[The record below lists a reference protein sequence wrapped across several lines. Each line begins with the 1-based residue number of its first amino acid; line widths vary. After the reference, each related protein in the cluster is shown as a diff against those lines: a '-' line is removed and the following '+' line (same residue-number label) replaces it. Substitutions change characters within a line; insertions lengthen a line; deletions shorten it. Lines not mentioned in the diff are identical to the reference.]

1 MVGAYKHLLTVKNL
15 VKSRAIMNTNKFK
28 KSQIA
33 ASVSLIIAAS
43 TFNFANAAQEST
55 AEPEIEVIQI
65 KGIRGSLIRSM
76 DMKRDASGVVDAI
89 SAEEMGKFP
98 DTNLAESLQRITGV
112 SVSRANGEGSQITV
126 RGFGPSFN
134 LVTLNGRQMPGTGNS
149 RSYNL
154 ENIASEGVSALEVF
168 KTARADVPSGGLGA
182 TVNISTSRPL
192 QRPGQHF
199 SATAKAI
206 HDSSNEVGSDVT
218 PEISAIYSNT
228 FNDEMFGIGFS
239 FSHQQ
244 RDFQKQ
250 SANIQGWQAN
260 VDLPTLSE
268 DKFIDARPV
277 DADGN
282 RVGNHFFAKDMNY
295 AIEDLQR
302 ERTNGQVTLQ
312 FAPTDN
318 FVATLDYTASEATTG
333 SKTLGWG
340 IWNDFGSNING
351 YELDENGTAIYADIS
366 GNDASFTSSKN
377 TTEVKARSIGLNL
390 DWQINDTWKIELDY
404 HDSKNETDNG
414 ADKGLGSD
422 GQVILGSDQ
431 LVNKIY
437 DYRTGEVPHTQVNW
451 KNGTNVLSPGEI
463 DSNFSQFIHS
473 PGESNIEQL
482 QLHASWINESFDIG
496 LIEVKF
502 GGSRTEQ
509 NTGGYEAWSGLVG
522 GPGFNPSYT
531 EIFPDGMFTL
541 HDTSGL
547 LDQFA
552 GGGSNLQPNYYYSY
566 DFDEAVARQM
576 AYLTA
581 DVTGGDAYAPN
592 AYLDGI
598 DSQSSVEEIT
608 NSIYVQSRWEFDVS
622 NYYVKVNAGLRYE
635 ETDVTSSVRQ
645 RVEQQ
650 VNWISA
656 SEWITQYSAGG
667 DDNFL
672 VQEGSYDILLPSIDL
687 SVDLTDDVVARVS
700 WGKTMSRAPLGDL
713 AGGRS
718 LTGSPKPGSRVG
730 SQGNTGLLPFESTNL
745 DLSLEYYY
753 AEGSYASVGYF
764 KKDVDNFIQTTIT
777 PTTIEGLYD
786 ILNGPRYLQAVGDI
800 EARGE
805 QATTDAIFAQ
815 MLANGD
821 GNVNGQIEPNSN
833 DPLITWNISQPQN
846 TDSKSVD
853 GFEVAVQHLIGET
866 GFGVGVN
873 ATFVDGDVEFDT
885 DSLDQQAPLT
895 GLSDSANFQAFYEKD
910 GLSVKLTYAWRDS
923 YLIGVGQAQGSADAP
938 PQYAKTYGQWD
949 MSVNYDVNENVTVF
963 FEGIN
968 LNNET
973 EQGYGRYEEQ
983 FLFARQYG
991 PRYAIGARY
1000 TF

>member
-1 MVGAYKHLLTVKNL
+1 MHLYTSTTFD
-15 VKSRAIMNTNKFK
+15 KSRAIMNTFNFK

-43 TFNFANAAQEST
+43 TLNIAYAAEEQQNT
-55 AEPEIEVIQI
+55 AKTDVEIIEV

-76 DMKRDASGVVDAI
+76 DMKRDSAGVVDAI

-126 RGFGPSFN
+126 RGFGPEFN
-134 LVTLNGRQMPGTGNS
+134 LITLNGRQMPGTGYS

-154 ENIASEGVSALEVF
+154 ENIASDGVSALEVF
-168 KTARADVPSGGLGA
+168 KTARADIPSGGLGA
-182 TVNISTSRPL
+182 TVNISTARPL
-192 QRPGQHF
+192 QRPGEHF
-199 SATAKAI
+199 SASAKALY
-206 HDSSNEVGSDVT
+206 DTSNEAGDDVT
-218 PEISAIYSNT
+218 PEVSAMYSNT
-228 FNDEMFGIGFS
+228 FKDETFGIGFS
-239 FSHQQ
+239 FSHQR

-260 VDLPTLSE
+260 VDLPTLDQS
-268 DKFIDARPV
+268 DFIDNRSV

-282 RVGNHFFAKDMNY
+282 PTGNYYLPKDMNY
-295 AIEDLQR
+295 SIEDLQR

-312 FAPTDN
+312 YAPTDN
-318 FVATLDYTASEATTG
+318 FVATVDYTASEATTG
-333 SKTLGWG
+333 SQTIGWG

-351 YELDENGTAIYADIS
+351 YELDENGTAVYMDLS
-366 GNDASFTSSKN
+366 GNDASFTSSKS
-377 TTEVKARSIGLNL
+377 TTEVKARSLGVNL
-390 DWQINDTWKIELDY
+390 EWQINDTWQVELDY

-414 ADKGLGSD
+414 ADSGLGSA

-431 LVNKIY
+431 LVNKVY
-437 DYRTGEVPHTQVNW
+437 DFRTGEIPSAEVFWQ
-451 KNGTNVLSPGEI
+451 NGTNELTKGEI

-482 QLHASWINESFDIG
+482 QLHTTWYNESFDIG
-496 LIEVKF
+496 LVEVKF
-502 GGSRTEQ
+502 GASRTEQ
-509 NTGGYEAWSGLVG
+509 DTGGYTAWSGLVG

-531 EIFPDGMFTL
+531 EIFPDAMFTRN
-541 HDTSGL
+541 DTSGL
-547 LDQFA
+547 LDQFS
-552 GGGSNLQPNYYYSY
+552 GGGSDLQPNYYYTF
-566 DFDEAVARQM
+566 DFDEAVARQI
-576 AYLTA
+576 AYLTS
-581 DVTGGDAYAPN
+581 DVTGGDAYAAN

-598 DSQSSVEEIT
+598 DSESYVEEIT
-608 NSIYVQSRWEFDVS
+608 NSFYVQSRWEFELGD
-622 NYYVKVNAGLRYE
+622 YFLKVNTGLRYE
-635 ETDVTSSVRQ
+635 QTDVTSTVRQ

-656 SEWITQYSAGG
+656 SEWIMQYADGG

-672 VQEGSYDILLPSIDL
+672 EQEGDYDVLLPSIDL
-687 SVDLTDDVVARVS
+687 SLDLTDDIVARVS
-700 WGKTMSRAPLGDL
+700 WGKTMSRAPLGNL

-718 LTGSPKPGSRVG
+718 LTGSPKPGSRTG
-730 SQGNTGLLPFESTNL
+730 SQGNTNLLPFKSTNL

-753 AEGSYASVGYF
+753 AEGSYASIGYF
-764 KKDVDNFIQTTIT
+764 KKDVDNFIQTNIT
-777 PTTIEGLYD
+777 QTTIDGLHD
-786 ILNGPRYLQAVGDI
+786 ILNGPRYLQAVSDL
-800 EARGE
+800 ESRGE

-815 MLANGD
+815 MIANGD
-821 GNVNGQIEPNSN
+821 ANSSGIIEPNSD

-846 TDSKSVD
+846 SDSKSVD

-885 DSLDQQAPLT
+885 ESLSQQSPLS

-910 GLSVKLTYAWRDS
+910 GLSVKITYAWRDS

-963 FEGIN
+963 FEGVN

-983 FLFARQYG
+983 FLFANQYG

-1000 TF
+1000 SF